1 MKVETERLLDKAE
14 HAIRAAEILL
24 DADEGDFAAGRAYYA
39 MFYVAEALLVE
50 RGRRFRKHS
59 AIHAAFSESS
69 SRRPG
74 CWNRSII
81 AGGWTPST
89 GGL

>member
-50 RGRRFRKHS
+50 RGRRFRKHP
-59 AIHAAFSESS
+59 AFNVEVQQSVRQPLTVFC
-69 SRRPG
+69 SRGTSWVG
-74 CWNRSII
+74 C
-81 AGGWTPST
+81 
-89 GGL
+89 